1 MSSMYRIRILILV
14 CLVGFAS
21 SLFAEQD
28 ELCMDGTLLFRED
41 FGGNDVNDPLVSY
54 TPVASIDPS
63 YIQIHNWGYCE
74 PNCNENMGYGRYL
87 VAKRGYRNSSA
98 KNHSAWHIM
107 DDHTY
112 PNDYTRGY
120 LLEIDGGSNSVTFY
134 ETEIHDLCPGSRLTF
149 SAYVANVTTAS
160 HHVSS
165 HSAHPKLSF
174 ILSDPQ
180 TGQQL
185 ARYNTDTI
193 PPDWSLRG
201 QSWKL
206 SAQWHL
212 VGMNFEVPEGVDAV
226 KLSIINNV
234 NSSTG
239 NDFAIDD
246 IEIRLCAPPVR
257 IEGVSEVCEGTS
269 TVLHANFEN
278 DGMFSEPLEYKWWYS
293 ADSVTWTEKP
303 GLIGENLT
311 TNAAQKTDAGWYKV
325 AVSGEDNI
333 ARENCRAMSEPF
345 LLQTVRCKAPAVYL
359 ICDTTACHEDQIV
372 FHGLT
377 FEAPTEY
384 RDTIFD
390 PERDTIYHVTV
401 TDKRSFREMSITITV
416 GNPPPHPWENV
427 TESGVYRDTLVN
439 AAGCDSIVT
448 CSIYFKER
456 CKEFLEESHT
466 FCSGENFLWHG
477 RAFRNEGDFRDT
489 LWHAEPEACDTA
501 FVLHLEELPVPKDTT
516 FATIHYGDEYS
527 WEGDVWSEPVTETKR
542 YDATNGC
549 DSLKTLQLTVDY
561 SLTVEQMDL
570 ESGCSEG
577 EQIALYLQLSRLVDS
592 ARFTFSDEAKAAGL
606 RDTIVYFHAKEA
618 TIFVPHRGVHPGT
631 FTCEVALVHDAD
643 VLSTASFSFTFLYPA
658 SVLEQAWNDVVAVLT
673 HDFNGGYNFAA
684 YQWYENGELLIGETH
699 SYLYRPLI
707 MGGEYSALLTETD
720 GTQSMTCPLIAEYQK
735 DISLYPTILKP
746 QQKIQCHVS
755 QEAELWLYDA
765 LGRVAGHYPLPEG
778 DTYISAPGATGVYIA
793 CFFTRADH
801 KHRPYKL
808 LVQ

>member
-1 MSSMYRIRILILV
+1 MYRIRFILLL

-87 VAKRGYRNSSA
+87 VAKRGYRNSMYMDF
-98 KNHSAWHIM
+98 SAWHIM

-112 PNDYTRGY
+112 PNDTTRGY

-212 VGMNFEVPEGVDAV
+212 VGMSFEVPEGVDAV

-278 DGMFSEPLEYKWWYS
+278 DGTFSEPLEYKWWFS
-293 ADSVTWTEKP
+293 ADSVTWIEKP

-311 TNAAQKTDAGWYKV
+311 TNAAQKTDAGWYKA

-333 ARENCRAMSEPF
+333 ERVNCRAMSEPF
-345 LLQTVRCKAPAVYL
+345 RLMVNECTLEETLCMDGTLLFREDFGGNDPSDPRIGQEPVPGMTYDHLEDDYFGIMHGGAYL
-359 ICDTTACHEDQIV
+359 VTKQGYCNGDTSATNLPQNRSSQWHLQDDHTYPNDVTRGYLLEIDGRGDNVV
-372 FHGLT
+372 FYTKTIEGLCAGSQLT
-377 FEAPTEY
+377 FSAY
-384 RDTIFD
+384 VANV
-390 PERDTIYHVTV
+390 VTWGHY
-401 TDKRSFREMSITITV
+401 TNRNDF
-416 GNPPPHPWENV
+416 
-427 TESGVYRDTLVN
+427 VYPRL
-439 AAGCDSIVT
+439 
-448 CSIYFKER
+448 K
-456 CKEFLEESHT
+456 
-466 FCSGENFLWHG
+466 
-477 RAFRNEGDFRDT
+477 
-489 LWHAEPEACDTA
+489 
-501 FVLHLEELPVPKDTT
+501 FVLTSP
-516 FATIHYGDEYS
+516 
-527 WEGDVWSEPVTETKR
+527 
-542 YDATNGC
+542 
-549 DSLKTLQLTVDY
+549 
-561 SLTVEQMDL
+561 
-570 ESGCSEG
+570 
-577 EQIALYLQLSRLVDS
+577 
-592 ARFTFSDEAKAAGL
+592 
-606 RDTIVYFHAKEA
+606 
-618 TIFVPHRGVHPGT
+618 
-631 FTCEVALVHDAD
+631 
-643 VLSTASFSFTFLYPA
+643 
-658 SVLEQAWNDVVAVLT
+658 
-673 HDFNGGYNFAA
+673 
-684 YQWYENGELLIGETH
+684 ENGRELATYDTGEIPFDSTYLNDYKAWQH
-699 SYLYRPLI
+699 SSKWHLVG
-707 MGGEYSALLTETD
+707 MNFT
-720 GTQSMTCPLIAEYQK
+720 
-735 DISLYPTILKP
+735 
-746 QQKIQCHVS
+746 V
-755 QEAELWLYDA
+755 
-765 LGRVAGHYPLPEG
+765 PEG
-778 DTYISAPGATGVYIA
+778 VNSVKLAICNNVIGHTGNDFAIA
-793 CFFTRADH
+793 YV
-801 KHRPYKL
+801 P
-808 LVQ
+808 